1 MMKLLLM
8 ALATFLLL
16 QLSFSV
22 TANSQINIVTRHN
35 SSILPPN
42 PTMQTQ
48 GFQGVWQ
55 GTLDAGGTKLRI
67 VLTVTKSDAGAYA
80 GKLDSL
86 DQGATIPIDTITV
99 NGDAVRIEIKSP
111 PIVYEGT
118 LNKERTELTGTFT
131 QGGQGFPL
139 SFKRSD
145 QAAAVP
151 PSAKDFE
158 GSWQGTLEAGAQKLR
173 LVVTVTK
180 SGAGAYAGKFDSLD
194 QGSNIAIDTI
204 TVNGDAVRFEIKS
217 AAIVYEG
224 TLNKERTELTG
235 TFSQSDQKFPLTLK
249 RGDQAAATPTATPTP
264 KPKPDYSAP
273 ADAPYIAEEV
283 LVKTPAG
290 HTLAGTLTLPKSA
303 SRTKP
308 VSAIVTVTGSG
319 PQDRDENIGLPGFLP
334 FRQIADSLARRGIA
348 VLRMDDRGTGASGG
362 TFKGST
368 SADFAEDIRAG
379 LAYLRTRPE
388 IRGDRLGVLG
398 HSEGA
403 IIAPM
408 VAEKEP
414 TLRGIV
420 LLAGIAQAGRTALYF
435 QLKNGIEHNTK
446 LTPEMRA
453 SQIAEIDKRIDAM
466 MAADPWMKF
475 FLSYEPAPTMRR
487 VKTPVLILTGS
498 RDQQAV
504 PAEVALQ
511 EAAFKEGG
519 NKDVTARVLPDLNHL
534 FVQDTDG
541 FPQNYAKLPAP
552 IMVRADVLEMI
563 GDWLAKRLR

>member
-1 MMKLLLM
+1 MKNTLLM
-8 ALATFLLL
+8 LLFLLG
-16 QLSFSV
+16 LSGQAV
-22 TANSQINIVTRHN
+22 SQT
-35 SSILPPN
+35 
-42 PTMQTQ
+42 PTK
-48 GFQGVWQ
+48 GFEGAWQ
-55 GTLDAGGTKLRI
+55 GTLEAGGAKLRLVLTVTKSDAGAYTGKVDSLDQGATIPIDTITVNGDAVRLEVKSPAIVFEGVLNKERTELTGTFTQGDQKLPLTFTRGEQAVVTPPPAKGFEGAWQGTLEAGGQKLRL
-67 VLTVTKSDAGAYA
+67 VVTVTKSDAGAYA
-80 GKLDSL
+80 GKFDSL

-99 NGDAVRIEIKSP
+99 NGDAVRIEIKSAA
-111 PIVYEGT
+111 IVYEGT

-131 QGGQGFPL
+131 QG
-139 SFKRSD
+139 
-145 QAAAVP
+145 
-151 PSAKDFE
+151 
-158 GSWQGTLEAGAQKLR
+158 
-173 LVVTVTK
+173 
-180 SGAGAYAGKFDSLD
+180 
-194 QGSNIAIDTI
+194 
-204 TVNGDAVRFEIKS
+204 
-217 AAIVYEG
+217 
-224 TLNKERTELTG
+224 
-235 TFSQSDQKFPLTLK
+235 DQKFPLTFK
-249 RGDQAAATPTATPTP
+249 RGDQAAVTPTATPTP

-273 ADAPYIAEEV
+273 ADAPYTAEEV
-283 LVKTPAG
+283 MVKTPAG

-368 SADFAEDIRAG
+368 SADFAEDVRAG

-388 IRGDRLGVLG
+388 VRADRLGVLG

-414 TLRGIV
+414 KLRAIV
-420 LLAGIAQAGRTALYF
+420 LLAGIAQPGRTALHF
-435 QLKNGIEHNTK
+435 QLKNGIEHNTT
-446 LTPEMRA
+446 LTPEKRD
-453 SQIAEIDKRIDAM
+453 SQIAEIPKRIDAM

-475 FLSYEPAPTMRR
+475 FLTYDSASTMRR

-504 PAEVALQ
+504 PSEVALQ
-511 EAAFKEGG
+511 ETAFKEGG

-541 FPQNYAKLPAP
+541 FPANYAKLPPP
-552 IMVRADVLEMI
+552 IMMRADVLAMI
-563 GDWLAKRLR
+563 GDWLAQRLR

>member
-1 MMKLLLM
+1 MKNTLLMLLL
-8 ALATFLLL
+8 LLGL
-16 QLSFSV
+16 WCQVLG
-22 TANSQINIVTRHN
+22 
-35 SSILPPN
+35 
-42 PTMQTQ
+42 QTPAK
-48 GFQGVWQ
+48 GFEGSWQ
-55 GTLDAGGTKLRI
+55 GTLEAGGQKLR
-67 VLTVTKSDAGAYA
+67 VALTVTKSDAGAYA

-99 NGDAVRIEIKSP
+99 NGDAVRLEIKSP
-111 PIVYEGT
+111 AIVYVGT

-131 QGGQGFPL
+131 QGDQPFPL
-139 SFKRSD
+139 SFKRSE
-145 QAAAVP
+145 QAAVVP
-151 PSAKDFE
+151 TPAKEFE
-158 GSWQGTLEAGAQKLR
+158 GSWQGTLEAGEQKLR
-173 LVVTVTK
+173 LLVTVTK

-194 QGSNIAIDTI
+194 QGATIPIDTI
-204 TVNGDAVRFEIKS
+204 TVNGDAVRWQIKS

-224 TLNKERTELTG
+224 TLNKEHTELTG
-235 TFSQSDQKFPLTLK
+235 TFTQGDQKFPLTFK
-249 RGDQAAATPTATPTP
+249 RGDKAAAPPAATP

-273 ADAPYIAEEV
+273 ADAPYTAEEV
-283 LVKTPAG
+283 VVKTPAG

-348 VLRMDDRGTGASGG
+348 MLRMDDRGTGASGG
-362 TFKGST
+362 MFKGST
-368 SADFAEDIRAG
+368 SADFADDVRAG
-379 LAYLRTRPE
+379 LAYLGTRPE
-388 IRGDRLGVLG
+388 IRADRLGVLG

-414 TLRGIV
+414 TLRAIV
-420 LLAGIAQAGRTALYF
+420 LLAGIAQPGRTALYF
-435 QLKNGIEHNTK
+435 QMKNMIEHNTK
-446 LTPEMRA
+446 LTPETRDA
-453 SQIAEIDKRIDAM
+453 QIAELPKRIDAM

-475 FLSYEPAPTMRR
+475 FLTYDPAATMRR

-504 PAEVALQ
+504 PAEVALI

-541 FPQNYAKLPAP
+541 FPGNYTKLPP
-552 IMVRADVLEMI
+552 PVMMRTDVLEMI
-563 GDWLAKRLR
+563 GEWLAKRLR